1 MYDIL
6 YIVYSVRY
14 NVYIYTL
21 YFSVIFM
28 LFFFYKY
35 GRPLYTLTKVIRIK
49 HTYAKKPTY
58 SSHYHKNKW
67 AVLANSISATR
78 YSLRA

>member
-1 MYDIL
+1 
-6 YIVYSVRY
+6 
-14 NVYIYTL
+14 
-21 YFSVIFM
+21 M

-35 GRPLYTLTKVIRIK
+35 GRPLYTLTKVIRMK